1 MASSANPVLSQI
13 ETAVSNGAL
22 SAFTPSEELTKKYI
36 SKRKS
41 QAFGIFFGSLALLF
55 VALLVTWLLIS
66 RLHVI
71 VFSAKI
77 VVIFLFILILP
88 FYSVYNI
95 FSTFSTI
102 SKQNYSFYLGEVV
115 AKADTGYLVR
125 GLENQKISFLTDPA
139 GGAEKAPG
147 AQVIVARF
155 KDELDLIDLEPA

>member
-102 SKQNYSFYLGEVV
+102 SAAMMS
-115 AKADTGYLVR
+115 ATDTSS
-125 GLENQKISFLTDPA
+125 GLKMASLNFFFSCRPMK
-139 GGAEKAPG
+139 
-147 AQVIVARF
+147 
-155 KDELDLIDLEPA
+155 